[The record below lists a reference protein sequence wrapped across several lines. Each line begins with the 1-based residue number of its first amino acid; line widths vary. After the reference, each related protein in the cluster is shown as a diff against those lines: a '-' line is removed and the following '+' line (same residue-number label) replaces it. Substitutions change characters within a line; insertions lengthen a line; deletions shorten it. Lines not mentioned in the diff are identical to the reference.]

1 MARVLD
7 PRKGRL
13 LLVVLVFAHLVVIS
27 QQVETG
33 GGSTL
38 LENTLFAVLS
48 PVQRLGAGG
57 VLGARA
63 AWSGYLDLRAVH
75 DQNRVLRDRLREV
88 ETLLQARQHEA
99 GEAAHLRVV
108 LSLRERLPFET
119 IVAEVIARDGVPWF
133 RTLILDKGREDGVRL
148 NAAVISPSGVVGRVI
163 ELGPHAAKAQLLLDR
178 SSAAGVFT
186 ERRRVT
192 GVVMG
197 QVASPEAGLGDLVM
211 KYVPALADVAV
222 EDVVVTSGFD
232 RIFPKGLVVGRVH
245 RVGALSGLFREVYVT
260 PSARFD
266 QLEQVL
272 VLKGTAFEATL
283 DAAVQ

>member
-7 PRKGRL
+7 TRKSRL
-13 LLVVLVFAHLVVIS
+13 LLVALVFVHLVVIS

-33 GGSTL
+33 GATL
-38 LENTLFAVLS
+38 LERALFGLLS
-48 PVQRLGAGG
+48 PVQQLAAGG
-57 VLGARA
+57 VRGVRA
-63 AWSGYLDLRAVH
+63 AWSGYVGLRTVH
-75 DQNRVLRDRLREV
+75 DENRVLRERLREV

-99 GEAAHLRVV
+99 GEAAHLREV
-108 LSLRERLPFET
+108 LALREKLPFET
-119 IVAEVIARDGVPWF
+119 IVAEVVTRDGVPWF
-133 RTLILDKGREDGVRL
+133 RSLILDKGREEGVRL
-148 NAAVISPSGVVGRVI
+148 NAAVISPSGVVGRVV

-178 SSAAGVFT
+178 NSAAGVFT

-192 GVVMG
+192 GVVVG
-197 QVASPEAGLGDLVM
+197 QVSSPEAGQGDLVM
-211 KYVPALADVAV
+211 KYVSALADVAV

-232 RIFPKGLVVGRVH
+232 RIYPKGLVVGRIH
-245 RVGALSGLFREVYVT
+245 SVGTPSGLFREVYVT

-272 VLKGTAFEATL
+272 VLKGTAPEAAL

>member
-1 MARVLD
+1 VARVLD
-7 PRKGRL
+7 TRKSRL

-27 QQVETG
+27 QQLETG

-38 LENTLFAVLS
+38 LEHAVFVALS
-48 PVQRLGAGG
+48 PAQRLAAGG
-57 VLGARA
+57 VGGIRA
-63 AWSGYLDLRAVH
+63 AWSGYVDLRSVR
-75 DQNRVLRDRLREV
+75 DENRVLRERLREV

-99 GEAAHLRVV
+99 GEAAHLREV
-108 LSLRERLPFET
+108 LTLRERLPFET
-119 IVAEVIARDGVPWF
+119 IVAEVVTRDGVPWF
-133 RTLILDKGREDGVRL
+133 RTLILDKGREEGIRL
-148 NAAVISPSGVVGRVI
+148 NAAVISPSGVVGRVV
-163 ELGPHAAKAQLLLDR
+163 ELAPHAAKAQMLLDR
-178 SSAAGVFT
+178 NSAAGVVT

-197 QVASPEAGLGDLVM
+197 QVTSPEAGQGDLVM
-211 KYVPALADVAV
+211 KYVSALADVAV

-232 RIFPKGLVVGRVH
+232 RIFPRGLVVGRIH
-245 RVGALSGLFREVYVT
+245 SVGAPSGLFREVYVT

-272 VLKGTAFEATL
+272 VLKGPADEAKM